1 MPVNWIKRIIGRGQE
16 HRSMRTFDYW
26 GNRYVAAETGGYTNP
41 DAASGH
47 AVALRAI
54 QIIAENL
61 SMVPLRLYRSTDDGG
76 RAPATANP
84 LYGVLHDSF
93 TDLLPAFEARE
104 FLIASVLVHGN
115 AYARIERNERGQI
128 VALHPY
134 APPLVAVE
142 RRPSGRIRYVAHP
155 PEGGTDILLDG
166 EMLHIRYRLA
176 ADGLRGLSPID
187 LARATFSTALSQQRQ
202 AESQAANAFR
212 PAGML
217 SFPKPLA
224 KDAMEKAQ
232 TTFRDRVIGASKANE
247 IVVVDGGL
255 EWKPFTLPAKDMEF
269 LESRKL
275 SNLDVAR
282 VFGVPPTSL
291 GIMDNASYS
300 NAEQESRALVVRCL
314 APMAKRIEAAMTN
327 ALLTPDARRGLVIE
341 HDLQGLLRGD
351 MEGRYKAY
359 ATGRQWGFLSPNEI
373 RRFENLP
380 AIENG
385 DTYMAPVN
393 MAPLGTEP
401 EVKAQAA

>member
-1 MPVNWIKRIIGRGQE
+1 MNWFKRIIGGTPE
-16 HRSMRTFDYW
+16 VRSLATFDYW
-26 GNRYVAAETGGYTNP
+26 NNRTVRSADSAFSTPEN
-41 DAASGH
+41 ASGH
-47 AVALRAI
+47 AVALRAV

-93 TDLLPAFEARE
+93 TGLLPAFEARE
-104 FLIASVLVHGN
+104 FLIASVLIHGN
-115 AYARIERNERGQI
+115 AYARIERNERGQVI
-128 VALHPY
+128 ALHPY
-134 APPLVAVE
+134 AAPMVSVE
-142 RRPSGRIRYVAHP
+142 RRPSGRIRYMAHP

-176 ADGLRGLSPID
+176 PDGLRGLSPID
-187 LARATFSTALSQQRQ
+187 MARATFSTAISQQRQ

-217 SFPKPLA
+217 SFPKPLSEE
-224 KDAMEKAQ
+224 AMKKAQ
-232 TTFRDRVIGASKANE
+232 TTFREKVIGASKSNE

-255 EWKPFTLPAKDMEF
+255 EWKPFSMPAKDMEF

-275 SNLDVAR
+275 SNLDIAR

-314 APMAKRIEAAMTN
+314 APMAKRVEAAMMQ
-327 ALLTPDARRGLVIE
+327 ALLTPEARRSLIIE

-351 MEGRYKAY
+351 MAGRYAAY

-380 AIENG
+380 AIADG
-385 DTYMAPVN
+385 DVYHQPVN
-393 MAPLGTEP
+393 MQPLGTEP
-401 EVKAQAA
+401 APAQEAQAA

>member
-1 MPVNWIKRIIGRGQE
+1 MNWIRRIISRAAEQ
-16 HRSMRTFDYW
+16 RSMKTFDYW
-26 GNRYVAAETGGYTNP
+26 NNRHVIAEAGGFTTP
-41 DAASGH
+41 EAASGH

-61 SMVPLRLYRSTDDGG
+61 SMVPLRLYRRTDDGG

-84 LYGVLHDSF
+84 LYGVLHESF
-93 TDLLPAFEARE
+93 TELLPAFEARE

-115 AYARIERNERGQI
+115 GYARIERNDRGQ
-128 VALHPY
+128 VTALHPY
-134 APPLVAVE
+134 AAPMVSVE
-142 RRPSGRIRYVAHP
+142 RRPSGRIRYMAHP
-155 PEGGTDILLDG
+155 PEGGTDVLLDG
-166 EMLHIRYRLA
+166 EMLHLRYRLA
-176 ADGLRGLSPID
+176 PDNLRGLSPID
-187 LARATFSTALSQQRQ
+187 LARATFSTAISQQRQ

-217 SFPKPLA
+217 SFPKPLSE
-224 KDAMEKAQ
+224 DAMKKAQ
-232 TTFRDRVIGASKANE
+232 TTFKDKVIGATKSNE

-275 SNLDVAR
+275 SNLDIAR

-314 APMAKRIEAAMTN
+314 APMAKRVEAAMTQS
-327 ALLTPDARRGLVIE
+327 LLTPEARRSLVIE

-351 MEGRYKAY
+351 MAGRYQAY

-380 AIENG
+380 TIDNG
-385 DTYMAPVN
+385 DVYMQPVN

-401 EVKAQAA
+401 AQEPAVA